1 MATPWAAQHRQRAAE
16 ARAIAPAPPPAS
28 HPGVGAG
35 STSSGTAAEWRAWL
49 SGTAAVD
56 GHAVPRWHMLAA
68 ALGVLLVGPSAL
80 GYALCALVMYLVYT
94 RVVAAGET
102 PQTLGDAYLNDVA
115 AAAGKQGGK
124 ALGRSRG
131 KRR

>member
-1 MATPWAAQHRQRAAE
+1 MATPWAAQHRLRAAE
-16 ARAIAPAPPPAS
+16 ARASAPAPPPAS
-28 HPGVGAG
+28 VGGG
-35 STSSGTAAEWRAWL
+35 STGGGFAAEWRAWL
-49 SGTAAVD
+49 SGTTVVD
-56 GHAVPRWHMLAA
+56 GHVVARWHLLAA

-94 RVVAAGET
+94 RVVVAGET
-102 PQTLGDAYLNDVA
+102 PQTLGDAYLEDVA
-115 AAAGKQGGK
+115 VAAGKQGGR